1 MAFILYFHV
10 NLRSVA
16 VSLFLILHTNEY
28 LKNKFSFW
36 EVIMSLLCGI
46 LTSHHLSR
54 LLTIFNHS
62 KAFLCLGW
70 ITGPSLDVF
79 TCYLPQPSWSITCTA
94 GHSCF
99 ADIELSQS
107 LKRTQSPR
115 EKSQSFGIPPT
126 HHPMRDVI
134 HHHTHL
140 PSPHT
145 HIPSLFEIQFPS
157 GHCLVSEKKGTHI
170 YITQGRS
177 GGHWLFTAIILKS

>member
-36 EVIMSLLCGI
+36 EVIVSLLCGI

-79 TCYLPQPSWSITCTA
+79 TCYLP
-94 GHSCF
+94 
-99 ADIELSQS
+99 
-107 LKRTQSPR
+107 
-115 EKSQSFGIPPT
+115 
-126 HHPMRDVI
+126 
-134 HHHTHL
+134 
-140 PSPHT
+140 
-145 HIPSLFEIQFPS
+145 
-157 GHCLVSEKKGTHI
+157 
-170 YITQGRS
+170 
-177 GGHWLFTAIILKS
+177 